1 MSENTQSDH
10 SSTSTSHD
18 DAAGEAIAEIPHADT
33 LFDADTPDVTT
44 LADLPAPTS
53 ASATDFV
60 APGTSPDV
68 APSTDDTV
76 EMTAPEPDA
85 IDKLLA
91 AHEQLTDGSLPGVI
105 VENDIAEDDLTKSDI
120 VEQDVVESRGGIDHQ
135 PADVDAALIGE
146 ADTEAVATE
155 APATDD
161 SPAPETP
168 ASDDSS
174 DSSDSDDDDSDDDD
188 EPENDGPVT
197 FADLGLS
204 DDLLAQLTKLGYE
217 HPTPIQAES
226 IPPLLDGFDVL
237 GQAATG
243 TGKTAAFALPMLDR
257 VVSMKQSKLPFGLV
271 LVPTRELAN
280 QVAEAIKEYG
290 ATGRVRMAAL
300 FGGTNIGPQFS
311 LLNAGVDI
319 VIGTPGRVLDHL
331 KRGSLDLSNCGMV
344 VLDEA
349 DEMLDMGF
357 AEDLESILDAA
368 PPERQTVLFSA
379 TMPNRIDS
387 IATRQLNDPVRI
399 SIQRASGTEG
409 TTPKVTQRAFLSHRA
424 HRAMALGRILDMEAP
439 EAAIVFCRTRGDVD
453 ELTDVMNG
461 RGYRAEA
468 LHGGMSQ
475 DQRDRAMGRL
485 KSGVAT
491 LLIAT
496 DVAARGID
504 VDHLSHVINYDIP
517 QTTEA
522 YTHRIGR
529 VGRAG
534 REGIAITLGGPKDHR
549 KITNLSRFTKQEIK
563 IEKVP
568 SVNDLTMRRMKKTG
582 EEVAAKIGDAES
594 ADLYRSIVEGLTAD
608 HDPIDVAIA
617 AVRLAHESAG
627 RTTKEEEIP
636 DVSEQ
641 SGKGRND
648 RGDRRDRYDRDDR
661 GDRGGR
667 FEKKGQGHR
676 GQRDSRGGGDDN
688 RAVRNSDGSHRV
700 EAGFVSLQFNLG
712 RSAGLRPGDLVGA
725 IANEANMRGS
735 EIGAIKINDKSA
747 FVQVPEQQAGKI
759 LRSLEGAKIRNK
771 PVRVRRAN
779 NESS

>member
-1 MSENTQSDH
+1 MSENAQSDQP
-10 SSTSTSHD
+10 STSAPSRHD
-18 DAAGEAIAEIPHADT
+18 VSGTDEHAAT
-33 LFDADTPDVTT
+33 LFDTGSPDVSTRT
-44 LADLPAPTS
+44 DLPAPTG
-53 ASATDFV
+53 AATV
-60 APGTSPDV
+60 PTDV
-68 APSTDDTV
+68 AV
-76 EMTAPEPDA
+76 APEPSADETKEMA
-85 IDKLLA
+85 APELDEIDKLLA
-91 AHEQLTDGSLPGVI
+91 AHDALTEGTLPGELIDDPDVIDTDEIAGLDQATHTDEPTQDAPRGELRADDVADDVVDDATNTDG
-105 VENDIAEDDLTKSDI
+105 ADDPDEI
-120 VEQDVVESRGGIDHQ
+120 
-135 PADVDAALIGE
+135 DAA
-146 ADTEAVATE
+146 
-155 APATDD
+155 
-161 SPAPETP
+161 
-168 ASDDSS
+168 
-174 DSSDSDDDDSDDDD
+174 D
-188 EPENDGPVT
+188 EDGPVT

-204 DDLLAQLTKLGYE
+204 DDLLSSLNKLGYQ

-226 IPPLLDGFDVL
+226 IPPLLDGFDLL

-257 VVSMKQSKLPFGLV
+257 VVGAKRSKLPFGLV

-280 QVAEAIKEYG
+280 QVAEAMKEYG
-290 ATGRVRMAAL
+290 ASGKVRMAAL

-331 KRGSLDLSNCGMV
+331 KRGSLDLTNCGMV

-357 AEDLESILDAA
+357 AEDLEAILESA

-387 IATRQLNDPVRI
+387 IASRQLSDPVRI
-399 SIQRASGTEG
+399 SIKRASDTEG
-409 TTPKVTQRAFLSHRA
+409 TTPKVTQRAYLSHRS
-424 HRAMALGRILDMEAP
+424 HRAAALGRILDMESP

-504 VDHLSHVINYDIP
+504 VDHLSHVVNYDIP

-549 KITNLSRFTKQEIK
+549 KISNLSRYTKQPIA

-568 SVNDLTMRRMKKTG
+568 SVSDLTMQRMKLTG
-582 EEVAAKIGDAES
+582 AEVAAKIGEEES
-594 ADLYRSIVEGLTAD
+594 ADLYRTIVEGLTAD
-608 HDPIDVAIA
+608 HDPIEVAMA
-617 AVRLAHESAG
+617 AVRLAHEAAG
-627 RTTKEEEIP
+627 RTSKEEDIP
-636 DVSEQ
+636 DVNERSQ
-641 SGKGRND
+641 GRD
-648 RGDRRDRYDRDDR
+648 RNDRRDRYDRDDR

-667 FEKKGQGHR
+667 FEKKGHR
-676 GQRDSRGGGDDN
+676 GQRDDRGGRGGDEN

-712 RSAGLRPGDLVGA
+712 RTAGLRPGDLVGA

-779 NESS
+779 NDSR

>member
-1 MSENTQSDH
+1 MSENTQSEELTTPASAD
-10 SSTSTSHD
+10 S
-18 DAAGEAIAEIPHADT
+18 AAAT
-33 LFDADTPDVTT
+33 LFDTPPAAARQTDDVDEGSTAEMPPPDVEGIEFG
-44 LADLPAPTS
+44 ADP
-53 ASATDFV
+53 
-60 APGTSPDV
+60 
-68 APSTDDTV
+68 
-76 EMTAPEPDA
+76 
-85 IDKLLA
+85 
-91 AHEQLTDGSLPGVI
+91 
-105 VENDIAEDDLTKSDI
+105 
-120 VEQDVVESRGGIDHQ
+120 
-135 PADVDAALIGE
+135 
-146 ADTEAVATE
+146 
-155 APATDD
+155 
-161 SPAPETP
+161 
-168 ASDDSS
+168 
-174 DSSDSDDDDSDDDD
+174 DDDDDDTDEEDDDL
-188 EPENDGPVT
+188 DGPIT

-204 DDLLAQLTKLGYE
+204 DELLASLTELGYVV
-217 HPTPIQAES
+217 PTPIQAES
-226 IPPLLDGFDVL
+226 IPPLLDGFDLL

-257 VVSMKQSKLPFGLV
+257 VAGAKRSKLPFGLV

-280 QVAEAIKEYG
+280 QVAEAMKEYG
-290 ATGRVRMAAL
+290 AQGRVRMAAL

-357 AEDLESILDAA
+357 AEDLEAILEAA

-387 IATRQLNDPVRI
+387 IATRQLSDPVRI
-399 SIQRASGTEG
+399 SIQRATDTEG
-409 TTPKVTQRAFLSHRA
+409 TMPKVTQRAYLTHRTHRA
-424 HRAMALGRILDMEAP
+424 SALGRILDMENP

-504 VDHLSHVINYDIP
+504 VDHLSHVVNYDIP

-549 KITNLSRFTKQEIK
+549 KINNIARFTKQTIS

-568 SVNDLTMRRMKKTG
+568 TVNDLTMRRMEQTG
-582 EEVAAKIGDAES
+582 SEVAGKIGEAES
-594 ADLYRSIVEGLTAD
+594 ADLYRTIVERLMAE
-608 HDPIDVAIA
+608 HDPVEVAIA
-617 AVRLAHESAG
+617 AVRLAHEAAG
-627 RTTKEEEIP
+627 RTGTEEEIP
-636 DVSEQ
+636 DVQARSE
-641 SGKGRND
+641 KG
-648 RGDRRDRYDRDDR
+648 RDRYERDDRSGQRGQRDERGPR
-661 GDRGGR
+661 GDRGPRGER
-667 FEKKGQGHR
+667 VGHE
-676 GQRDSRGGGDDN
+676 N
-688 RAVRNSDGSHRV
+688 RAVRNADGSHHV

-747 FVQVPEQQAGKI
+747 FVQVPEQHAGKV
-759 LRSLEGAKIRNK
+759 LRSMDGAKIRNK
-771 PVRVRRAN
+771 SVRVRRAN
-779 NESS
+779 NA

>member
-1 MSENTQSDH
+1 MSENTPP
-10 SSTSTSHD
+10 
-18 DAAGEAIAEIPHADT
+18 EAPSIGA
-33 LFDADTPDVTT
+33 PDVNSR
-44 LADLPAPTS
+44 ADLPAP
-53 ASATDFV
+53 AVATDGV
-60 APGTSPDV
+60 DE
-68 APSTDDTV
+68 TV
-76 EMTAPEPDA
+76 EIDAPTSDA
-85 IDKLLA
+85 IDEMLA
-91 AHEQLTDGSLPGVI
+91 AHDALADDSTGLADPGA
-105 VENDIAEDDLTKSDI
+105 DPDAEPETGAVTI
-120 VEQDVVESRGGIDHQ
+120 GIDG
-135 PADVDAALIGE
+135 D
-146 ADTEAVATE
+146 ADTDA
-155 APATDD
+155 DD
-161 SPAPETP
+161 RP
-168 ASDDSS
+168 
-174 DSSDSDDDDSDDDD
+174 DD
-188 EPENDGPVT
+188 EDDGPVT

-204 DDLLAQLTKLGYE
+204 DDLLASLTSLGYE

-226 IPPLLDGFDVL
+226 IPPLLDGFDLL

-257 VVSMKQSKLPFGLV
+257 VAGAKKSKIPFGLV

-280 QVAEAIKEYG
+280 QVAEAMKEYG
-290 ATGRVRMAAL
+290 AEGRVRMAAL

-311 LLNAGVDI
+311 LLNAGVDV

-331 KRGSLDLSNCGMV
+331 KRGSLDLANCGMV

-357 AEDLESILDAA
+357 AEDLEAILDAA

-387 IATRQLNDPVRI
+387 IANRQLSDPVRI
-399 SIQRASGTEG
+399 SIKRATDTAG
-409 TTPKVTQRAFLSHRA
+409 TTPKVTQRAYLSHRT
-424 HRAMALGRILDMEAP
+424 HRASALGRILDMESP
-439 EAAIVFCRTRGDVD
+439 DAAIVFCRTRGDVD
-453 ELTDVMNG
+453 ELTDVMNS

-504 VDHLSHVINYDIP
+504 VDHLSHVVNYDIP

-549 KITNLSRFTKQEIK
+549 KINNLSRYTKQPIS

-568 SVNDLTMRRMKKTG
+568 TVGDLTMRRMQMTG
-582 EEVAAKIGDAES
+582 AEVRAKIGETES
-594 ADLYRSIVEGLTAD
+594 ADLYRSIVEGLVAD
-608 HDPIDVAIA
+608 NDPIEVAIA

-627 RTTKEEEIP
+627 RTSVEAEIP
-636 DVSEQ
+636 DVSSRSEQ
-641 SGKGRND
+641 GR
-648 RGDRRDRYDRDDR
+648 DRRDRDDR
-661 GDRGGR
+661 
-667 FEKKGQGHR
+667 QGHR
-676 GQRDSRGGGDDN
+676 GQRGDRFEKGGRSRESNRGHGDDN
-688 RAVRNSDGSHRV
+688 RAVRNPDGTHRV

-779 NESS
+779 NEKPN

>member
-1 MSENTQSDH
+1 MSEHTSSDH
-10 SSTSTSHD
+10 SSTSTSWD
-18 DAAGEAIAEIPHADT
+18 PHAESPVVPDGSITEEPRAET
-33 LFDADTPDVTT
+33 LFDAVDADHGTAPEFATPEVRAAHDVP
-44 LADLPAPTS
+44 ASDLPAPT
-53 ASATDFV
+53 AGAAYGGPTD
-60 APGTSPDV
+60 GPDHEQHGE
-68 APSTDDTV
+68 ADDTV
-76 EMTAPEPDA
+76 EMKAPPLDA
-85 IDKLLA
+85 IDRLLA
-91 AHEQLTDGSLPGVI
+91 EHEARTDGSLPGVLVDD
-105 VENDIAEDDLTKSDI
+105 VELESTTTDDAPVEDTTADDAEGGHVTPVDGDALDDVDDGGGRLHADLGDDDL
-120 VEQDVVESRGGIDHQ
+120 G
-135 PADVDAALIGE
+135 
-146 ADTEAVATE
+146 
-155 APATDD
+155 
-161 SPAPETP
+161 
-168 ASDDSS
+168 
-174 DSSDSDDDDSDDDD
+174 DDD
-188 EPENDGPVT
+188 EIPEDGPLT

-204 DDLLAQLTKLGYE
+204 DDLLESLTKLGYE

-226 IPPLLDGFDVL
+226 IPPLLDGFDLL

-257 VVSMKQSKLPFGLV
+257 VVSSKKSKLPFGLV

-280 QVAEAIKEYG
+280 QVAEAFKEYG

-357 AEDLESILDAA
+357 AEDLEAILDAA

-387 IATRQLNDPVRI
+387 IANRQLSDPVRI
-399 SIQRASGTEG
+399 SIKRASDTEG
-409 TTPKVTQRAFLSHRA
+409 TTPKVTQRAYLSHRS
-424 HRAMALGRILDMEAP
+424 HRAMALGRILDMENP

-453 ELTDVMNG
+453 ELTDTMNG

-504 VDHLSHVINYDIP
+504 VDHLSHVVNYDIP

-549 KITNLSRFTKQEIK
+549 KIQNLSRYTNQEIK

-568 SVNDLTMRRMKKTG
+568 SVNDLTVQRMKKTG
-582 EEVAAKIGDAES
+582 EEVAAKIGDEES
-594 ADLYRSIVEGLTAD
+594 ADLYRTIVEGLTAD
-608 HDPIDVAIA
+608 HDPMEVAIA
-617 AVRLAHESAG
+617 AVRMAHEAAG

-636 DVSEQ
+636 
-641 SGKGRND
+641 
-648 RGDRRDRYDRDDR
+648 
-661 GDRGGR
+661 
-667 FEKKGQGHR
+667 
-676 GQRDSRGGGDDN
+676 
-688 RAVRNSDGSHRV
+688 
-700 EAGFVSLQFNLG
+700 
-712 RSAGLRPGDLVGA
+712 
-725 IANEANMRGS
+725 
-735 EIGAIKINDKSA
+735 
-747 FVQVPEQQAGKI
+747 
-759 LRSLEGAKIRNK
+759 
-771 PVRVRRAN
+771 
-779 NESS
+779 